1 MEIPSKE
8 YLQMLLT
15 SAHQKFKDYER
26 LELDATTSFEIT
38 YIPTKK
44 RNFMGLKAGISGLVE
59 MRKYKVKESATIRS
73 DSMYYQKIYK
83 AEGKVIKV
91 DSFVAGHENLDISY
105 SAYYEGDYRYLFPY
119 TEFGTKSRTYMI
131 VTHCKNGKVF
141 EEYMVS
147 GSQIV
152 YEKYDYANEGIVNY
166 YYINYLPNGTHPVL
180 AEENGHYLVDTLE
193 YVQEQSFLWYRAE

>member
-26 LELDATTSFEIT
+26 LELDTTTFEIT

-44 RNFMGLKAGISGLVE
+44 RNFMGLKDGISGLVE

-73 DSMYYQKIYK
+73 NSMYYHKFYK

-91 DSFVAGHENLDISY
+91 DSFVEGHERLDVSY

-119 TEFGTKSRTYMI
+119 TKFGTKSWTYMI
-131 VTHCKNGKVF
+131 VTRYKNSKVL

-147 GSQIV
+147 GNQIV
-152 YEKYDYANEGIVNY
+152 YEKYDYTNEGIVNY
-166 YYINYLPNGTHPVL
+166 YYINYVPTGTYPVL
-180 AEENGHYLVDTLE
+180 AEENGHYLIDTLE
-193 YVQEQSFLWYRAE
+193 YVQEQSSVWYQEE